1 MRAAAKESRA
11 KQGVFVAIYLLLF
24 AYPVLSVKI
33 VEAFACHEVE
43 GVRYLRADYNM
54 RCNTQEWNAMVAY
67 ASIWL
72 CIYVIAFPLFVLSKL
87 WYYRGR
93 QTTQQLGSKP
103 ELVDLRFL
111 LKDYNSFAP
120 VLMWEGIEMIRKLLL
135 SVVGSF
141 WSTKSTMCIVTA
153 FLISA
158 FFLCA
163 HLNYHPF
170 KDQMLNRVQTLALTM
185 LTLLYF
191 IGVLLKAETVE
202 EGDREDLGVL
212 MVVLLVSVII
222 SAIGTAALEMY
233 TARRWMGKV
242 THAFKIL
249 YEGKVQEERAVPCI
263 ASFPGKFED
272 EWAEVVALGAE
283 EVGTV
288 SVACVYLPLHT
299 PRFGQHVNDPA
310 TGCCYCESIYG
321 KRQAW

>member
-1 MRAAAKESRA
+1 M
-11 KQGVFVAIYLLLF
+11 AIYLLLF

-43 GVRYLRADYNM
+43 GVQYLRADYNM

-111 LKDYNSFAP
+111 LHDYKSFAP

-141 WSTKSTMCIVTA
+141 WSTKSTMSIVTA

-158 FFLCA
+158 F
-163 HLNYHPF
+163 
-170 KDQMLNRVQTLALTM
+170 
-185 LTLLYF
+185 
-191 IGVLLKAETVE
+191 
-202 EGDREDLGVL
+202 
-212 MVVLLVSVII
+212 S
-222 SAIGTAALEMY
+222 S
-233 TARRWMGKV
+233 
-242 THAFKIL
+242 
-249 YEGKVQEERAVPCI
+249 
-263 ASFPGKFED
+263 
-272 EWAEVVALGAE
+272 
-283 EVGTV
+283 
-288 SVACVYLPLHT
+288 T
-299 PRFGQHVNDPA
+299 PM
-310 TGCCYCESIYG
+310 
-321 KRQAW
+321 K